1 MHNDKKLREKNA
13 VLSFA
18 KEGGLSLKVNSI
30 LGFQGNKVTILL
42 IFLLVV
48 DIVMAKTIH
57 PAKKFISMNLFKK
70 LGHDYF

>member
-42 IFLLVV
+42 ILLVV
-48 DIVMAKTIH
+48 EIAMAKTIH
-57 PAKKFISMNLFKK
+57 PAKK
-70 LGHDYF
+70 YFNEFVQKPWA

>member
-13 VLSFA
+13 LLSFA

-30 LGFQGNKVTILL
+30 LGFLGNKVTILS

-48 DIVMAKTIH
+48 DIITDSIMAKTIH
-57 PAKKFISMNLFKK
+57 PTKNEFVQRK
-70 LGHDYF
+70 LCCI